1 MKKTIKTYQELE
13 DIIGTENFSGLK
25 ETFKDLNCDHN
36 LNVLLDIV
44 DSNSEINVY
53 EYPNKSSVYI
63 KTPQGI
69 SVVIQM
75 TKP

>member
-1 MKKTIKTYQELE
+1 MKKIIKTYQELE
-13 DIIGTENFSGLK
+13 DIIGTDNFNGLK
-25 ETFKDLNCDHN
+25 ETFKDLNRDHN
-36 LNVLLDIV
+36 LNLLLDIV

-69 SVVIQM
+69 
-75 TKP
+75 

>member
-1 MKKTIKTYQELE
+1 MKKIIKTYQELE
-13 DIIGTENFSGLK
+13 DIIGTDNFNGLK
-25 ETFKDLNCDHN
+25 ETFKDLNRDHN
-36 LNVLLDIV
+36 LNLLLDIV